1 MLTLL
6 NVLQLVLYIAL
17 LALLGQ
23 GVLHVVAGA
32 GRERNVCYRLL
43 QLMSRPFTTA
53 VRRLTPAQLPDG
65 LVAVLTFCLLA
76 LLYGVVTFERIDLC
90 VTGAQV
96 GRPGC
101 R

>member
-23 GVLHVVAGA
+23 GLLHVLAGA
-32 GRERNVCYRLL
+32 RRETNFFYQVLRAVP
-43 QLMSRPFTTA
+43 SPFTWL
-53 VRRLTPAQLPDG
+53 VRRLTPEALADRHVP
-65 LVAVLTFCLLA
+65 LLTFGLLLLA
-76 LLYGVVTFERIDLC
+76 YAVVTFEKIDHC
-90 VTGAQV
+90 VAV
-96 GRPGC
+96 GMVGC

>member
-23 GVLHVVAGA
+23 GLLHVLAGA
-32 GRERNVCYRLL
+32 RRETNLFYQALRAVP
-43 QLMSRPFTTA
+43 SPFTWL
-53 VRRLTPAQLPDG
+53 VRRLTPGALADRHVP
-65 LVAVLTFCLLA
+65 LLTFGLLLLA
-76 LLYGVVTFERIDLC
+76 YAVVTFEKIDHC
-90 VTGAQV
+90 VAV
-96 GRPGC
+96 GMVGC